1 MSVTTSHQSLEEV
14 IATTPDGEY
23 IRKCPQGVACSAIC
37 PFGFA
42 MDYPPRSLIAA
53 LRADDRCGVL
63 ESAPRTEVEPKG
75 SNMKGA
81 WKTVALV
88 LGVIA
93 ACGAWLLT
101 PLSGRQIA
109 APYGNAASE
118 RPSAPES
125 SPEAVSEVPGKTQ
138 PVPGRMGRIATTV
151 LHPVTHVLVS
161 PGERVK
167 AGQPLVKLD
176 SDEPEADVRAKKA
189 ALAELEAGLS
199 RLKAMP
205 REEERAEARATLE
218 GATVATKVATQC
230 HERFEGLRRKDA
242 ISLHQYQE
250 SLSTLRRAEA
260 EERAAAAHLQCLLKH
275 PVSQEIAEMEAR
287 VAAAK
292 AEIEAAEAE
301 LEHYTVNAAIDGVVT
316 RLEVYP
322 GTVTRPGTSLWGEIL
337 DLREIDV
344 RCDVSPLQAD
354 GVVSN
359 QTVEVVQPG
368 PTPRRFTGR
377 VALVGTAAD
386 PLSGRVPVLVRVANA
401 EERLRSNVDVV
412 MRFASSPSAR
422 SGDDESTPLPSVT
435 AR

>member
-14 IATTPDGEY
+14 IAATPDGEY
-23 IRKCPQGVACSAIC
+23 IRKCPQCGAGSGIC

-53 LRADDRCGVL
+53 LRAEDWRGVL
-63 ESAPRTEVEPKG
+63 ESAPRTEVEPKR
-75 SNMKGA
+75 STMKGA
-81 WKTVALV
+81 WTTVAV
-88 LGVIA
+88 VFGVIA

-101 PLSGRQIA
+101 PSSGRHIA
-109 APYGNAASE
+109 APHGNAASE
-118 RPSAPES
+118 GPSVPES
-125 SPEAVSEVPGKTQ
+125 SPGAISEVPGKTQ
-138 PVPGRMGRIATTV
+138 PVPGRMGRIAPTV
-151 LHPVTHVLVS
+151 LHPVTRVLVS

-176 SDEPEADVRAKKA
+176 ADEPEADVRAKRA

-218 GATVATKVATQC
+218 AAKVAAKAARQC
-230 HERFEGLRRKDA
+230 HERFEGLRQKDA
-242 ISLHQYQE
+242 ISLHQHQE
-250 SLSTLRRAEA
+250 SHSALLRAEA

-275 PVSQEIAEMEAR
+275 PVGQEIAEMEAR

-292 AEIEAAEAE
+292 AELEAAEAE

-322 GTVTRPGTSLWGEIL
+322 GMVSRPGTSLWGEIL

-344 RCDVSPLQAD
+344 GCEVLPLQAD
-354 GVVSN
+354 SVVLD
-359 QTVEVVQPG
+359 QAVEVVQPG
-368 PTPRRFTGR
+368 PTPRCFTGR
-377 VALVGTAAD
+377 VALVGRAAD
-386 PLSGRVPVLVRVANA
+386 PLTGRVPVLVRIADT
-401 EERLRSNVDVV
+401 EERLRSNVAVV
-412 MRFASSPSAR
+412 VRFVPSPTIGVRDHASSP
-422 SGDDESTPLPSVT
+422 PPSVT